1 MLGYFLVL
9 QIVLVRRVIIILS
22 NLPNLILKH
31 AVELLQDVVILLLL
45 LEGMLLHFT
54 CRVWTLCVE
63 REFGWSHCIVSCRL
77 RFLLRILGS
86 RSRLLLC
93 ALKSFYWFWFRV
105 GSLSICEQL
114 PVELFALNLSL
125 SWREILQNSIKLF
138 RLGSKLNTH
147 LESWFQVQVR
157 YEGRTK

>member
-54 CRVWTLCVE
+54 CRV
-63 REFGWSHCIVSCRL
+63 
-77 RFLLRILGS
+77 
-86 RSRLLLC
+86 
-93 ALKSFYWFWFRV
+93 
-105 GSLSICEQL
+105 
-114 PVELFALNLSL
+114 
-125 SWREILQNSIKLF
+125 
-138 RLGSKLNTH
+138 
-147 LESWFQVQVR
+147 
-157 YEGRTK
+157 